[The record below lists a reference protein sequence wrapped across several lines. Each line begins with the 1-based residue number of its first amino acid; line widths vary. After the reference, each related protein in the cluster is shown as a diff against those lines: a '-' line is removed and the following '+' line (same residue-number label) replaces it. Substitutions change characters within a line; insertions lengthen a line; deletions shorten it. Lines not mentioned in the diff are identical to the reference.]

1 MRLEVTE
8 FEAGAEGLMFAV
20 CMPLPN
26 HFATVSNG
34 STASMIFG
42 GVTSLDQ
49 NAKNLEGLLAEQDLG
64 VELEFT
70 KAETSSA

>member
-1 MRLEVTE
+1 
-8 FEAGAEGLMFAV
+8 MFPV
-20 CMPLPN
+20 CLPFAN
-26 HFATVSNG
+26 RFATGSNG